1 MYVSSKPEA
10 HPAVAD
16 IPVKLAIYQEL
27 VYHRDERGYSTDR
40 AFILFALALRA
51 HFERLVLVGRVD
63 PVPGRAAYAIPTEV
77 EVVPLPHYKTLRDL
91 TGLTRVLPRTLRALW
106 RSLDDVDALWS
117 LGPHPMSIP
126 IALFGSARHRRVVL
140 GVRQDFPEYVR
151 HRLPN
156 RRWRPALFLAT
167 VLEKSFRLL
176 GRRMPVVVVGH
187 DLFDRYARKGA
198 SVLELAVSLVSEND
212 IAERPHVRELG
223 EEAPLELLSV
233 GRLDPE
239 KSPLLLLEMLER
251 LQRSSDRSW
260 RLTIIGTGPL
270 ENELRAAAERF
281 NGAVRV
287 AGYVP
292 YGMELLDSYREADIL
307 VHVSQT
313 EGLPQVLIEAQ
324 ALGLPIVATD
334 VGGVRAALDDGTA
347 GLLVQANDSEALAT
361 AVQQLADDP
370 ALRTRM
376 AVRGLELVR
385 EATIENQAARVAVFI
400 GDRK

>member
-27 VYHRDERGYSTDR
+27 VYRRDERGYSTDR
-40 AFILFALALRA
+40 AFILFALALRE
-51 HFERLVLVGRVD
+51 HFERLILVGRVD
-63 PVPGRAAYAIPTEV
+63 PVPGRAAYSIPPDV
-77 EVVPLPHYKTLRDL
+77 EVAELPHYKTLRDL

-106 RSLDDVDALWS
+106 RSLDGADTLWS

-126 IALFGSARHRRVVL
+126 IALFGKARRRRVVL
-140 GVRQDFPEYVR
+140 GVRQDFPRYVR

-176 GRRMPVVVVGH
+176 GRRMPVVTVGR
-187 DLFDRYARKGA
+187 DLFDSYARKGV
-198 SVLELAVSLVSEND
+198 SVLELTVSLISEND
-212 IAERPHVRELG
+212 IAERPHVRALG
-223 EEAPLELLSV
+223 DRVPVELLSV

-251 LQRSSDRSW
+251 LQRLNDRPW

-270 ENELRAAAERF
+270 EDELRVAAERF
-281 NGAVRV
+281 GGALQVV
-287 AGYVP
+287 GYVP
-292 YGMELLDSYREADIL
+292 FGTHLLDYYRSADIL

-324 ALGLPIVATD
+324 ALGLPIIGTD
-334 VGGVRAALDDGTA
+334 VGGVRAALDNGAA
-347 GLLVQANDSEALAT
+347 GLLVKSNDSELLTT
-361 AVQQLADDP
+361 AVRQLVDDP
-370 ALRTRM
+370 ALRTRI
-376 AVRGLELVR
+376 AARGLELVR
-385 EATIENQAARVAVFI
+385 EATIEKQAARAAAFI
-400 GDRK
+400 GDSR